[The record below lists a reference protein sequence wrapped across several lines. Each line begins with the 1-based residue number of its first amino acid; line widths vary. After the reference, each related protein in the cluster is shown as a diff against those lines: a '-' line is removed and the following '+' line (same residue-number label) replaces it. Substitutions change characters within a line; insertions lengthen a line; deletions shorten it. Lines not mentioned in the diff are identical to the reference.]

1 MADEKTQHMTYL
13 TSLCFPSLHRNLSGD
28 DVHSHLSVTYDSA
41 ASIKFKAKKIRSDL
55 IPWQSNDELSAEV
68 QVKAITTGMQLKGS
82 TAGVYLTLAEN
93 LLKQHCDTD
102 DIHDQ

>member
-1 MADEKTQHMTYL
+1 MMCIPISQSHTTRRPVL
-13 TSLCFPSLHRNLSGD
+13 SLKR
-28 DVHSHLSVTYDSA
+28 
-41 ASIKFKAKKIRSDL
+41 KKIRSDL
-55 IPWQSNDELSAEV
+55 VPWQSNDELSAEV
-68 QVKAITTGMQLKGS
+68 RVKAITTGMQLKGS